1 MESTAGLKALKLF
14 QHFSWSLWT
23 QHPLRFPLNNFL
35 KTIPWFSISKTK
47 TEEKKI
53 LPVLQVNSKIC
64 FNFQVDLARWK
75 KPIILKIWKHLFFF
89 FFVSLLDLRMKS
101 STHLT
106 DVLPFLCCALITGVS
121 WHFSP
126 SCIFGGFIV
135 NVKMEQV
142 VGNFCTWDQ
151 CSHKSYKDSH
161 NFPIYFRVYRSSLG
175 V

>member
-89 FFVSLLDLRMKS
+89 FFFCRLAWSKNEKQYTLNRCPTFLVLCPHHRCFLAFFSLMYLWWFYCQCQNGASCRKFLHLRPMLSQKLQRQS
-101 STHLT
+101 
-106 DVLPFLCCALITGVS
+106 
-121 WHFSP
+121 
-126 SCIFGGFIV
+126 
-135 NVKMEQV
+135 
-142 VGNFCTWDQ
+142 
-151 CSHKSYKDSH
+151 
-161 NFPIYFRVYRSSLG
+161 
-175 V
+175 